1 MRDNSAQIASGKQLV
16 FNQGLPASIDL
27 NAEQHIYFLESN
39 TFTPLLGILMSSV
52 FPDYTLDRWS
62 YISLHN
68 PKKKQI
74 LLQGKGVENTLMLE
88 NHLGHSVMNLNIL
101 YQY

>member
-1 MRDNSAQIASGKQLV
+1 MRDNSAQIASRKQLV
-16 FNQGLPASIDL
+16 FNQGLSASIDF
-27 NAEQHIYFLESN
+27 NAEQNIYLLESN
-39 TFTPLLGILMSSV
+39 TFTPLLGILMLV

>member
-16 FNQGLPASIDL
+16 FNQGLHASIDL

-39 TFTPLLGILMSSV
+39 TFTPLLCILMSSV

-62 YISLHN
+62 CISLHN
-68 PKKKQI
+68 PKKKENSFARKRR
-74 LLQGKGVENTLMLE
+74 GKHFNAGK
-88 NHLGHSVMNLNIL
+88 SFRA
-101 YQY
+101 